1 MSDEQA
7 APAAEAAPAESAEAP
22 AEAAESESTESLE
35 AQDTT
40 TGDVTVPLNE
50 KASRKEE
57 AIERLRAALR
67 AEKGEP
73 EPADPILD
81 ATPDEPYKVNSD
93 EALRNAPDDI
103 KKLYANMRADYT
115 RKTQALAEQRKQ
127 MEAERAA
134 LTNGKFMDEL
144 KAKAEADVGFD
155 PFSPE
160 SVQAHIDKQV
170 AAALRQALEPVRQE
184 VELSNRRAQLE
195 RFKADNPDIN
205 QPEVKKAVVQMLKS
219 DESLSLERA
228 YAIVQGNRALTEK
241 KALQAELARI
251 RGEAKK
257 AGLKIGGASRATAS
271 GRVPAAV
278 RQQGAWAVAQWIQAN
293 RK

>member
-1 MSDEQA
+1 VSDEQA
-7 APAAEAAPAESAEAP
+7 APAAEALADSATVSAT
-22 AEAAESESTESLE
+22 ASATETVE

-40 TGDVTVPLNE
+40 SGDVTVPLNE
-50 KASRKEE
+50 QASRKEQ

-67 AEKGEP
+67 AENGEP

-81 ATPDEPYKVNSD
+81 AEPDEPFSVNPND
-93 EALRNAPDDI
+93 ALKNAPDDI

-115 RKTQALAEQRKQ
+115 RKTQALAEARKQ

-134 LTNGKFMDEL
+134 LTNGKFMDDL

-155 PFSPE
+155 PFDPG

-195 RFKADNPDIN
+195 RFKAENPDIN
-205 QPEVKKAVVQMLKS
+205 QPEVKRAVVQMLKD

-241 KALQAELARI
+241 RALEAELARI
-251 RGEAKK
+251 RGEAKQ
-257 AGLKIGGASRATAS
+257 AGLKIGGASRATGS
-271 GRVPAAV
+271 GRVPAAI

>member
-7 APAAEAAPAESAEAP
+7 APAAEAAPAEAP
-22 AEAAESESTESLE
+22 AEAAGSESTESLE

-81 ATPDEPYKVNSD
+81 STPDEPYKVNSD

-134 LTNGKFMDEL
+134 LTNGKFMDDL

-205 QPEVKKAVVQMLKS
+205 QPEVKKAVVEMLKS

-241 KALQAELARI
+241 KALEAELARI

-257 AGLKIGGASRATAS
+257 AGFKIGGASRANAS